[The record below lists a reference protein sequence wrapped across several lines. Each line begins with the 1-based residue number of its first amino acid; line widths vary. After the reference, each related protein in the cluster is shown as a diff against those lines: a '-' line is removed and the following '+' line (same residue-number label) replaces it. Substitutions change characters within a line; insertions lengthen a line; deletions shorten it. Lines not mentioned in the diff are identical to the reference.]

1 MLAFLRIC
9 SGPTLLSATIHLRI
23 IVRLGD
29 DTFNFNIQRM
39 VALIGSHLFYVRY
52 STSLGIIW
60 SLFESLRGEKT
71 KKKDK
76 NEKNSVHH

>member
-9 SGPTLLSATIHLRI
+9 SGPALLSATMHLRI
-23 IVRLGD
+23 IVGLGD

-52 STSLGIIW
+52 STSLGII
-60 SLFESLRGEKT
+60 
-71 KKKDK
+71 
-76 NEKNSVHH
+76 

>member
-29 DTFNFNIQRM
+29 GTFNFNIQRM
-39 VALIGSHLFYVRY
+39 VALSILTCSMFVILQAWVSFGVFL
-52 STSLGIIW
+52 
-60 SLFESLRGEKT
+60 KA
-71 KKKDK
+71 
-76 NEKNSVHH
+76 